1 MLWNRSYE
9 TGVEEIDKQNF
20 DLISRLNAM
29 TTSDTN
35 RARFEQ
41 LVNFEQIVPKYFER
55 EQTMQNECNYYD
67 TDLHR
72 YAHAG
77 YLKHLRRITRNFI
90 DGGPTLENEMFF
102 LKNAVEF
109 LKKHIMKE
117 DRAFAEF
124 YKTNIINAKA
134 Q

>member
-9 TGVEEIDKQNF
+9 TGVEELDKQNF
-20 DLISRLNAM
+20 DLISRLGMM
-29 TTSDTN
+29 TIPDSN

-55 EQTMQNECNYYD
+55 EHAMHHECNYHD
-67 TDLHR
+67 TDLHK
-72 YAHAG
+72 YAHLS

-90 DGGPTLENEMFF
+90 DRGPTLENEMFF
-102 LKNAVEF
+102 LKNAVEY

-117 DRAFAEF
+117 DKSFAEF
-124 YKTNIINAKA
+124 YKKN
-134 Q
+134 